1 MSIKQ
6 ASAQI
11 LALKAA
17 AAEEEPAPVLQAES
31 PLAARL
37 KKRRSLR
44 QASRAALSLEAH
56 DQRAGKREGGSGAD
70 DGAQAQPG
78 STQDA
83 PPADKQDTLVNVGG
97 KDFGLARPGSAAAE
111 DTADKSSIAAGL
123 GRQEANGEV
132 GGGWMN
138 LKGMSASKVA
148 LKAVGLFSTTS
159 ATVAAQQEGDRT
171 AQAQG
176 ERLQA
181 HGDTTDAGQGSK
193 DGDDSESE
201 EGADLVGDLDVA
213 RQSMSRGSRRPRTHG
228 SARGS
233 LGSENLA
240 FSAYEPEVSE
250 VRSHVS
256 RETREES
263 ASSASSD
270 SPKSRRTSHRVCGLC
285 VVLHAWCPGVRV
297 DGVLRRVRV
306 VSQAK
311 GRREDLR

>member
-70 DGAQAQPG
+70 DSAQAQPG

-159 ATVAAQQEGDRT
+159 ATIAAQQEGDRT

-176 ERLQA
+176 ARSA
-181 HGDTTDAGQGSK
+181 
-193 DGDDSESE
+193 
-201 EGADLVGDLDVA
+201 ADETYQKVG
-213 RQSMSRGSRRPRTHG
+213 
-228 SARGS
+228 
-233 LGSENLA
+233 E
-240 FSAYEPEVSE
+240 YVS
-250 VRSHVS
+250 
-256 RETREES
+256 T
-263 ASSASSD
+263 A
-270 SPKSRRTSHRVCGLC
+270 
-285 VVLHAWCPGVRV
+285 
-297 DGVLRRVRV
+297 
-306 VSQAK
+306 
-311 GRREDLR
+311 